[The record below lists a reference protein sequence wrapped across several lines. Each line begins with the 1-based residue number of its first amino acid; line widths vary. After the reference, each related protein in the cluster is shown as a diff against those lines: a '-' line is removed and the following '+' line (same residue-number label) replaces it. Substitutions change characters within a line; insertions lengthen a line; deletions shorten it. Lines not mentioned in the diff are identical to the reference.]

1 MILATLAFVLAACGG
16 GCRADASG
24 ACSGCNP
31 LRRPKPA
38 PAAAP
43 TFTGEPIRLGLQAPL
58 SGPYAAEGLAIK
70 QAVELMAEQANAAGG
85 IDGRE
90 VILLVEDD
98 RGDPAAATQAA
109 ERLVSQ
115 GVTAVIGSYNAAT
128 TDPASYVY
136 NRAGVINL
144 MPSCAQPLAMDKGFH
159 QTFRLCFREERT
171 SQATADFVTE
181 VLDAQR
187 IAILHD
193 GSPDATKLA
202 ERVQQDVARLGA
214 QVVAYEAVSPA
225 PPELQALVERLKTAN
240 PEVVYYAGAAA
251 TGHNSGSA
259 GA

>member
-1 MILATLAFVLAACGG
+1 M
-16 GCRADASG
+16 
-24 ACSGCNP
+24 
-31 LRRPKPA
+31 
-38 PAAAP
+38 
-43 TFTGEPIRLGLQAPL
+43 
-58 SGPYAAEGLAIK
+58 
-70 QAVELMAEQANAAGG
+70 
-85 IDGRE
+85 
-90 VILLVEDD
+90 LVEDD

-136 NRAGVINL
+136 NRAGVIHL

-193 GSPDATKLA
+193 GSPDAMKLA
-202 ERVQQDVARLGA
+202 DEFSRTWRVW
-214 QVVAYEAVSPA
+214 A
-225 PPELQALVERLKTAN
+225 PR
-240 PEVVYYAGAAA
+240 
-251 TGHNSGSA
+251 S
-259 GA
+259 

>member
-1 MILATLAFVLAACGG
+1 
-16 GCRADASG
+16 
-24 ACSGCNP
+24 
-31 LRRPKPA
+31 
-38 PAAAP
+38 
-43 TFTGEPIRLGLQAPL
+43 
-58 SGPYAAEGLAIK
+58 
-70 QAVELMAEQANAAGG
+70 MAEQANAAGG

-109 ERLVSQ
+109 ERLVGQ
-115 GVTAVIGSYNAAT
+115 GVAAVIGSYNAAT

-202 ERVQQDVARLGA
+202 ERVQQDVARLGRA
-214 QVVAYEAVSPA
+214 GRSVRSRQSGG
-225 PPELQALVERLKTAN
+225 
-240 PEVVYYAGAAA
+240 AGASGACGKA
-251 TGHNSGSA
+251 EDGQPGGSLLCRSCWTGRDSDSA